1 MFQHVSFIK
10 FFIYCLWK
18 IESNKT
24 CYMLMTSDC
33 LPIDNKTTKTLRV
46 GGLPEKYLLY
56 FVVTIDL
63 LKIRV

>member
-1 MFQHVSFIK
+1 M
-10 FFIYCLWK
+10 
-18 IESNKT
+18 T
-24 CYMLMTSDC
+24 CDC